1 MSARSLYINIF
12 LISLALIGMA
22 DLSQAAPDTGSVQNL
37 PGSLTKD
44 LADTN
49 MPGTMLTRNSAPQS
63 RPDFTGLWSL
73 NVDASDNPR
82 ERHEEAMQARRQSKG
97 CGHGMGNG
105 SGGRGR
111 GGGMGGGMGGGGRK
125 SPDRMGGRGMQS
137 SADSL
142 SLISADEQIDIRHE
156 EPMFLITD
164 ENDQRLRL
172 FTDFRGSSVSA
183 SGGFQQRVSVAGW
196 EGETLVVETTLNS
209 GARLIRS
216 YRFVDETDQLM
227 IASVVNL
234 PEGRAVSYRLV
245 YDRTK
250 SVQDPRA
257 GER

>member
-1 MSARSLYINIF
+1 VSARSLYINIF
-12 LISLALIGMA
+12 LTSLALIGMA
-22 DLSQAAPDTGSVQNL
+22 DLSHAASDTGPVQNL

-49 MPGTMLTRNSAPQS
+49 MPGTVLTRNSAPQS
-63 RPDFTGLWSL
+63 RPYFTGLWSL

-82 ERHEEAMQARRQSKG
+82 ERLEEAMQARRQSKG
-97 CGHGMGNG
+97 SGHGMGNG

-137 SADSL
+137 SADLL

-156 EPMFLITD
+156 KPMLLITN
-164 ENDQRLRL
+164 ENDQRQRL
-172 FTDFRGSSVSA
+172 FTDFRGSSDSA
-183 SGGFQQRVSVAGW
+183 SGGFQQRLSVAGW
-196 EGETLVVETTLNS
+196 EGSVLVVETTLNS
-209 GARLIRS
+209 GARLTQR
-216 YRFVDETDQLM
+216 YQVDAKTDQLD
-227 IASVVNL
+227 IASLANL
-234 PEGRAVSYRLV
+234 SEGQTVSYRLV

-257 GER
+257 GEL